1 MPSLSNPG
9 GSMPRDENPRGI
21 LPTLGCGIRL
31 VLAPMILV
39 TGSSI
44 GDNLTTH
51 PSGREAT

>member
-1 MPSLSNPG
+1 
-9 GSMPRDENPRGI
+9 MPRDENPRGI